1 MKKLVVVMLFLSF
14 VMVGCSPVWKSYYPP
29 MENMLGSSVK
39 LSGDQVIV
47 GSKPSP
53 KMHEKFFEIETR
65 KSAIKEEVASADAI
79 FLCVPIVELKTTIKN
94 MAPLVQANTMI
105 LDVCS
110 VKLYPESLMMK
121 YFSNENILLTHP
133 MFGPDAVKNGLNDL
147 SIALCPTK
155 DTKKEIIEYWS
166 DVFKKHNLK
175 VKLMSCEEH
184 DRNTAYSLCLTQF
197 IGRTLKKLEL
207 KSSEIDTQNFK
218 NLLTMKDMAL
228 NDSYQLFEGLQTMN
242 PYAEKMRIELIN
254 ALVETNAKLENA

>member
-1 MKKLVVVMLFLSF
+1 MIINNLGIIGYGRFGKLLADMLSDDFDILPYDANFSTGLS
-14 VMVGCSPVWKSYYPP
+14 
-29 MENMLGSSVK
+29 
-39 LSGDQVIV
+39 I
-47 GSKPSP
+47 
-53 KMHEKFFEIETR
+53 
-65 KSAIKEEVASADAI
+65 EEVASADAI

-218 NLLTMKDMAL
+218 NLLT
-228 NDSYQLFEGLQTMN
+228 
-242 PYAEKMRIELIN
+242 R
-254 ALVETNAKLENA
+254 